1 VPRCLYPRSDPSMRL
16 VRSTE
21 ELCNHVRSAGA
32 SYRGSR
38 FVALTWSG
46 TAERVRR
53 RTVVRGSASEDAYAT
68 MQRCLVVGTNRAL
81 EPGRENHAH
90 GENARTLLKR
100 TPDGDA
106 HAATFVNLVFLR
118 IRSSI
123 LSEIELYS
131 IAQYCRIFT
140 VHTTQAATD
149 CSMPSSRPVC
159 GSSVFLVATLPQ

>member
-1 VPRCLYPRSDPSMRL
+1 M
-16 VRSTE
+16 VRTI
-21 ELCNHVRSAGA
+21 
-32 SYRGSR
+32 
-38 FVALTWSG
+38 
-46 TAERVRR
+46 
-53 RTVVRGSASEDAYAT
+53 
-68 MQRCLVVGTNRAL
+68 
-81 EPGRENHAH
+81 

-100 TPDGDA
+100 TPDGD
-106 HAATFVNLVFLR
+106 AATFVNLVFLR